1 MKPVRVLVANHP
13 RLMREHVVSTI
24 ANQADIEIVGELADG
39 SGIQDAVAALRPDW
53 IVITLEESGNLSP
66 QFYDLLEE
74 YPQTKILGISTKKNS
89 ATLCWA
95 SLIVH
100 SNRMEPTQKNLL
112 GALRG
117 KPQFVRNSPPR
128 SQLFR

>member
-1 MKPVRVLVANHP
+1 MKPVRVLVASQP
-13 RLMREHVVSTI
+13 RLMREHILSTI
-24 ANQADIEIVGELADG
+24 ANQEDIEIVGELEEG

-53 IVITLEESGNLSP
+53 LVITLEESGNLAP
-66 QFYDLLEE
+66 QLYDLLEE
-74 YPQTKILGISTKKNS
+74 YPQTKILGISARKNT

-100 SNRMEPTQKNLL
+100 SNRLEPTQKNLL

-117 KPQFVRNSPPR
+117 KPQFVRNLPVRP
-128 SQLFR
+128 QLFR